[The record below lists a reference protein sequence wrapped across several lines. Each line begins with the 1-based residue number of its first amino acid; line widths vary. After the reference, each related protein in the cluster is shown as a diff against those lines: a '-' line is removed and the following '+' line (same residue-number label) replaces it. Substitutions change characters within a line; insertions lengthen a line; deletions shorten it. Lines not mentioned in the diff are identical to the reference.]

1 MNTVLK
7 KLSLAFV
14 LSGSAAAASFAGS
27 PLIPL
32 PAFGEDA
39 GISVLASATMA
50 YNDNLYLDN
59 SNEESDVIYTLSP
72 GFEFTTGDKG
82 RTRATFRFVENFV
95 IYNDNDD
102 DNRAL
107 ENADFTLAHGADG
120 DKLRL
125 TVAAGFHHNQSS
137 SSRERV
143 DGKGTMTRSYNYYGN
158 AIASYKLGEKL
169 SVRSGFKWTGTTY
182 IGGHSRTN
190 YNDRQQYAIPLYLY
204 YAVTEKL
211 NAGFTAEYR
220 YVDLKSSKNNRSK
233 GKAPGYQQV
242 WFLGLSAD
250 GHAWEKLSLSG
261 RVGYTTSDYSRRTV
275 YSNNDRENSLG
286 ASITANYKATEKLS
300 TSLTVNRDFEIGGAA
315 EDILSTGVSLG
326 AVYRITDFWAANASV
341 GYTRDAYQDY
351 DRDDDIYRFSVGAS
365 YAINDYT
372 SAFASYSFSKN
383 DSDSNTSQNYD
394 YGYTNN
400 VVTIGISFRY

>member
-14 LSGSAAAASFAGS
+14 LSGSASAAFAGS
-27 PLIPL
+27 PLVAI
-32 PAFGEDA
+32 GEDA
-39 GISVLASATMA
+39 GISVIASATMA
-50 YNDNLYLDN
+50 YNDNIYLDDKD
-59 SNEESDVIYTLSP
+59 EESDVIYTLSP
-72 GFEFTTGDKG
+72 GFEFTTGDQG

-95 IYNDNDD
+95 FYNDNDD

-107 ENADFTLAHGADG
+107 ENADFTLAHGAAG

-125 TVAAGFHHNQSS
+125 TVAAGLHHNQSS
-137 SSRERV
+137 SSREKSG
-143 DGKGTMTRSYNYYGN
+143 GKGRMTRSYNYYGN

-169 SVRSGFKWTGTTY
+169 SVRGGFKWTGQTY
-182 IGGHSRTN
+182 ESSYSREN
-190 YNDRQQYAIPLYLY
+190 YNDRQQYAIPLYFY

-220 YVDLKSSKNNRSK
+220 YVDLQSSKKNRRD
-233 GKAPGYQQV
+233 GKNPGYQQV

-250 GHAWEKLSLSG
+250 GHAWEKLSLNG

-275 YSNNDRENSLG
+275 YSDNDRENSLG

-300 TSLTVNRDFEIGGAA
+300 TSLTVNRDFEIGGSA

-326 AVYRITDFWAANASV
+326 AVYRITDFWSANASV
-341 GYTRDAYQDY
+341 GYTRDEYQDY

-383 DSDSNTSQNYD
+383 DSDTERSTD
-394 YGYTNN
+394 YGYTNNGYTNN